1 MNLAEKDV
9 LSLEDAM
16 QLLGYKKSSM
26 YQLLKHPY
34 GPKFTQ
40 IGRKKVITKQAFL
53 NWIEMGSG
61 TKII

>member
-1 MNLAEKDV
+1 MKLTEKDV

-26 YQLLKHPY
+26 YQLIKHPY

-40 IGRKKVITKQAFL
+40 IGRKRVITKQAFL
-53 NWIEMGSG
+53 HWIDTGAG